1 MLGLFHGQLMWFAF
15 ICGQSHLKK
24 VIDST
29 LIKNE
34 EKEKCNMHLEGTNVK
49 DNRW

>member
-1 MLGLFHGQLMWFAF
+1 M
-15 ICGQSHLKK
+15 KK

-29 LIKNE
+29 SIKNE
-34 EKEKCNMHLEGTNVK
+34 EKCNMHLEGTNVK